1 MTEESGNKEVS
12 CTQFLDAVKVLPL
25 LFKPLQKKL
34 QTTKNDLQ
42 SGIDQVVKANT
53 FINKLTAEM
62 AEKEPEVVK
71 LHTEIE
77 QLNKR
82 LSQERI
88 NLDRASKTFR
98 KKEAAARK
106 KSEETQV
113 IVFKLSFWIVFF

>member
-1 MTEESGNKEVS
+1 
-12 CTQFLDAVKVLPL
+12 
-25 LFKPLQKKL
+25 
-34 QTTKNDLQ
+34 
-42 SGIDQVVKANT
+42 
-53 FINKLTAEM
+53 M

-113 IVFKLSFWIVFF
+113 IVFKLSFWIVFFWMNYFAIGRSLQQMLDAI